1 MSSMALVEGPNGLL
15 AAWETEGQV
24 YFGRVDPQTLR
35 VPQAVAAPGAGNGR
49 KHPVLA
55 VNARGE
61 VLFAW
66 TEGTGWQRGG
76 DLAWQLYAANGAP
89 IGAPSRKPGA
99 IPVWGLPAALATS
112 DGDFLLYH

>member
-1 MSSMALVEGPNGLL
+1 MVLVEGPSGLL

-24 YFGRVDPQTLR
+24 YFGRVDPETLC
-35 VPQAVAAPGAGNGR
+35 VPQPVAAPGVGRGR
-49 KHPVLA
+49 KHPVPA
-55 VNARGE
+55 VNPRGE

-76 DLAWQLYAANGAP
+76 DLVWQRYAANGQP
-89 IGAPSRKPGA
+89 LGTLDRKPGA
-99 IPVWGLPAALATS
+99 IAVWGLPATLATS